1 MKLQYL
7 VLSILALAVGS
18 CSSDSS
24 DSPGNSG
31 TVEEKVKNS
40 TFAAQERPTWS
51 VDLTGND
58 AAPSWTAPDPS
69 LFESSMFIMVKLQ
82 DELAAHSTDGDLT
95 AVFIGDECRTMPA
108 IRNVDKNGGVY
119 FVLKIRGNST
129 ERDVNFAL
137 RYYCAQLHRVFTLQG
152 TEKFATERT
161 YGFDEDF
168 VPPLLQGCTKYP
180 VQQTLTVSL
189 PAAAPFT
196 PDESDIVAVFAGGE
210 CRGVGTAGQPFTV
223 FRTAAGETLDVRYY
237 SAKQAGVYTL
247 TQKVEQ
253 EATIVLTF

>member
-1 MKLQYL
+1 MKKSAIKIMFLAA
-7 VLSILALAVGS
+7 VLTFVWG
-18 CSSDSS
+18 CSSDDESTS
-24 DSPGNSG
+24 ANY
-31 TVEEKVKNS
+31 

-58 AAPSWTAPDPS
+58 DAPAWTAPDPS

-82 DELAAHSTDGDLT
+82 DELAAYSTDGDLM
-95 AVFIGDECRTMPA
+95 AVFIGDECRTVPA
-108 IRNVDKNGGVY
+108 IRNVDKAGGVY

-137 RYYCAQLHRVFTLQG
+137 RYYCAQLRRVFTLQG

-168 VPPLLQGCTKYP
+168 VPPLLLGSTKYP
-180 VQQTLTVSL
+180 VQQTLTVQLLSTT
-189 PAAAPFT
+189 PFT
-196 PDESDIVAVFAGGE
+196 PGESDIVAVFAGSE
-210 CRGVGTAGQPFTV
+210 CRGVGVAGQPFTV
-223 FRTAAGETLDVRYY
+223 FRTTDGETLDVRYY

-247 TQKVEQ
+247 KQKVGQ
-253 EATIVLTF
+253 EATIVLNF

>member
-1 MKLQYL
+1 M
-7 VLSILALAVGS
+7 AVGS

-24 DSPGNSG
+24 DDNG
-31 TVEEKVKNS
+31 TGDEKARNS

-58 AAPSWTAPDPS
+58 DAPAWTAPDPS

-82 DELAAHSTDGDLT
+82 DELAAYSTDGDLM
-95 AVFIGDECRTMPA
+95 AVFIGDECRTVPA
-108 IRNVDKNGGVY
+108 IRNVDKAGGVY

-137 RYYCAQLHRVFTLQG
+137 RYYCAQLRRVFTLQG

-168 VPPLLQGCTKYP
+168 VPPLLLGCKKYP
-180 VQQTLTVSL
+180 VQQTLTAEL
-189 PAAAPFT
+189 PSTTPFI
-196 PDESDIVAVFAGGE
+196 PGESDIVAVFAGSE
-210 CRGVGTAGQPFTV
+210 CRGVGVAGQPFTV
-223 FRTAAGETLDVRYY
+223 FRTTGGETLDVRYY

-247 TQKVEQ
+247 KQKVGQ
-253 EATIVLTF
+253 EATIVLNF